1 MGFNKMQFGSQE
13 SHVDRAKSSKS
24 QPRDASDK
32 SSKDRDRFAHDK
44 DVDVKERSDDLA
56 IIRSMTNRNNTV
68 NRPKMSG
75 MITQET
81 SAISRGVTQPK
92 EKLDLLSVPSKPE
105 SSSEILSDMHV
116 LTSLKYSRLNSKQF
130 MRQGSGIP
138 ERLSENSEDN
148 DSTTKAAT

>member
-75 MITQET
+75 MIT
-81 SAISRGVTQPK
+81 
-92 EKLDLLSVPSKPE
+92 
-105 SSSEILSDMHV
+105 
-116 LTSLKYSRLNSKQF
+116 
-130 MRQGSGIP
+130 
-138 ERLSENSEDN
+138 
-148 DSTTKAAT
+148 